1 MTPPV
6 PVTPDEMAQAVRRA
20 GLTLNPGQLADLVL
34 AWQQLVGLAARIPR
48 NRPFVDDFT
57 TFFRLAPPVAA
68 APAAGP
74 ARKAARPR
82 KAAAAKTPARKPA
95 AGKKRR

>member
-57 TFFRLAPPVAA
+57 TVFRLAPPAA

-82 KAAAAKTPARKPA
+82 KAAAAKTPARKPT

>member
-57 TFFRLAPPVAA
+57 TVFRPPPPAA